1 MNIQLSSIV
10 TIMVSA
16 LALMGCQT
24 ALQKSE
30 LDNQAG
36 RTLNMLTILVN
47 LDSDG
52 DRVVDSLDECP
63 GTPWNVVVDE
73 RGCPASLLPDES
85 TFTMETRAFYQENS
99 SEIKSQ
105 YYEELNRLG
114 ERLQQHPDA
123 ISIMDGH
130 ISKRE
135 DYKTNQTLSKNRVEG
150 IKNYLILKYQI
161 DPNRIKTF
169 YYGSD
174 RPIASD
180 DNTEN

>member
-1 MNIQLSSIV
+1 
-10 TIMVSA
+10 
-16 LALMGCQT
+16 
-24 ALQKSE
+24 
-30 LDNQAG
+30 
-36 RTLNMLTILVN
+36 
-47 LDSDG
+47 
-52 DRVVDSLDECP
+52 
-63 GTPWNVVVDE
+63 
-73 RGCPASLLPDES
+73 
-85 TFTMETRAFYQENS
+85 
-99 SEIKSQ
+99 
-105 YYEELNRLG
+105 
-114 ERLQQHPDA
+114 
-123 ISIMDGH
+123 MDGH